1 MLRADRKGADECP
14 FIASNLGGVSH
25 LDFAPPSANF
35 PDSSFVYLISSCF
48 RFVSFWGCWGEGGGV
63 CLFCFALL
71 VGVWVLFWVVVFF
84 VFFFSF
90 CLSCFLSFLF
100 SFFFLG
106 EEGGRCYL
114 FACCVVAYSPSSMLI
129 YPRDRSALANW
140 RAATLR
146 KAAGQTLLSRPVT
159 KY

>member
-84 VFFFSF
+84 LF
-90 CLSCFLSFLF
+90 CFLVSVFLA
-100 SFFFLG
+100 FFLSYFLSSFWG
-106 EEGGRCYL
+106 RREGGVICL
-114 FACCVVAYSPSSMLI
+114 LVAWLLTVQAAC
-129 YPRDRSALANW
+129 
-140 RAATLR
+140 
-146 KAAGQTLLSRPVT
+146 
-159 KY
+159 